1 MNEDFFK
8 DLHIASI
15 SNPEHSWHNLKVNVL
30 LQNTE
35 AKQPSINAF
44 LGARYSRSADPIV
57 DIAKEIYESGKD
69 ASKKLEAIFYNYG
82 HKSVGDMAD
91 IFLALENI
99 PIFAAQRFFYAN
111 PVHAGQE
118 RSTRYQ
124 DFSKP
129 KYIKFPSTIKVSK
142 KVENGYNSLLE
153 KSLQNYSDL
162 KDETEKAFI
171 EYYKVTDDVNE
182 RSALKARV
190 FDTIRYFLP
199 IGLQTSMGVLMSARA
214 WAERISYYRA
224 SKFSIERELGELI
237 YQLLM
242 GTENLKKMGYIP
254 EADGL
259 IRHTEADSSRNT
271 STSEILNLIGKL
283 RTSEIPFELFVSP
296 NRDPS
301 AELIENYSLLINP
314 NSKLLLSEEDF
325 EKLKKKVSKIIF
337 KSHDHHHQLGNVGQS
352 GSYLISGQA
361 DYGAIKDLVRHRSFE
376 KFIPLFEEELDFDKE
391 MERDP
396 EEMFRLCDYL
406 ELPVFKDLKAKYL
419 KCMTEYY
426 SEVKVWYKLL
436 RKELGK
442 ELAFEYGRYV
452 LNHGYKVFY
461 KFYGSFDDI
470 AYTIA
475 LRTRNGGHI
484 AYRKLTRDWLKALS
498 VLDPIWSG
506 LDEKLPEVKVADR
519 LQFVDRS

>member
-1 MNEDFFK
+1 MKEEFFK
-8 DLHIASI
+8 KLHIASI
-15 SNPEHSWHNLKVNVL
+15 EGDKKWHDLKVNIL
-30 LQNTE
+30 LQNTD

-44 LGARYSRSADPIV
+44 LGARYSRSADSIV

-91 IFLALENI
+91 VFLTLENI
-99 PIFAAQRFFYAN
+99 PIFVAQRFFYSN

-129 KYIKFPSTIKVSK
+129 KYIKFPDKIKVST
-142 KVENGYNSLLE
+142 KVKDGYEKLMLLAL
-153 KSLQNYSDL
+153 KNYEDL
-162 KDETEKAFI
+162 KDVTEKSFV
-171 EYYKVTDDVNE
+171 EYYKVSDDVNE

-224 SKFSIERELGELI
+224 SKFEIERELGELI
-237 YQLLM
+237 YNLLM
-242 GTENLKKMGYIP
+242 GTEHLKGDGYIP

-259 IRHTEADSSRNT
+259 IRHTEADPSRSK
-271 STSEILNLIGKL
+271 STDAIMKIIEKC
-283 RTSEIPFELFVSP
+283 RTSDIPFELFVSP

-301 AELIENYSLLINP
+301 AELIENYSLLQNP
-314 NSKLLLSEEDF
+314 YKKLILGEMEF
-325 EKLKKKVSKIIF
+325 ENVKKKVSEIIF
-337 KSHDHHHQLGNVGQS
+337 ENHNHHHQLGNVGQS
-352 GSYLISGQA
+352 GSYLISGIA

-376 KFIPLFEEELDFDKE
+376 KFIPLFEEGLDFDKE
-391 MERDP
+391 MDREAKD
-396 EEMFRLCDYL
+396 MFRICDYL
-406 ELPVFKDLKAKYL
+406 EISEFKDLKDNYSER
-419 KCMTEYY
+419 MTDYY
-426 SEVKVWYKLL
+426 SQVKKWYKLL
-436 RKELGK
+436 RKEVDK
-442 ELAFEYGRYV
+442 DTAYEYGRYV
-452 LNHGYKVFY
+452 LNHGYRVFY

-470 AYTIA
+470 AYTIS

-484 AYRKLTRDWLKALS
+484 AYRKLTRDWLKALNI
-498 VLDPIWSG
+498 LDPIWSG
-506 LDEKLPEVKVADR
+506 FDARLPEVLINDR
-519 LQFVDRS
+519 HQFVDRS

>member
-1 MNEDFFK
+1 MNEEFFK
-8 DLHIASI
+8 EFHIASI
-15 SNPEHSWHNLKVNVL
+15 NGDKKWHSLKVNVL

-44 LGARYSRSADPIV
+44 LGARYSRSADSIV

-91 IFLALENI
+91 VFLTLENI
-99 PIFAAQRFFYAN
+99 PIFVAQRFFYSN

-129 KYIKFPSTIKVSK
+129 KFVRFPDSIKVSR
-142 KVENGYNSLLE
+142 KVQDGYEDLMHLAL
-153 KSLQNYSDL
+153 KYYSDL

-171 EYYKVTDDVNE
+171 SYFKVTNDVNE
-182 RSALKARV
+182 KSALKARV
-190 FDTIRYFLP
+190 FDTVRYFLP

-224 SKFSIERELGELI
+224 SKFEIERELGELI
-237 YQLLM
+237 YNLLM
-242 GTENLKKMGYIP
+242 GTENLKNQGYIP

-259 IRHTEADSSRNT
+259 IRHTEADTTRKA
-271 STSEILNLIGKL
+271 STEAILKIISKY
-283 RTSEIPFELFVSP
+283 RTSDIPFELFVSP

-314 NSKLLLSEEDF
+314 YSKLILGEDEF
-325 EKLKKKVSKIIF
+325 ENVKKKVSEIIF
-337 KSHDHHHQLGNVGQS
+337 QNHNHHHQLGNVGQS
-352 GSYLISGQA
+352 GSYLISGIA
-361 DYGAIKDLVRHRSFE
+361 DYGAIKDLIRHRSFE

-391 MERDP
+391 MEREAKD
-396 EEMFRLCDYL
+396 MFRLCDYL
-406 ELPVFKDLKAKYL
+406 EIPEFQALREKYSKNML
-419 KCMTEYY
+419 DYY
-426 SEVKVWYKLL
+426 SRVKKWYKLL
-436 RKELGK
+436 QKEASK
-442 ELAFEYGRYV
+442 DIANEYGRYV
-452 LNHGYKVFY
+452 LNHGYRVFY

-470 AYTIA
+470 AYTIS

-484 AYRKLTRDWLKALS
+484 AYRKLTRDWLKALNI
-498 VLDPIWSG
+498 LDPIWSG
-506 LDEKLPEVKVADR
+506 FDAKLPEVIINDR
-519 LQFVDRS
+519 HQFVDRS